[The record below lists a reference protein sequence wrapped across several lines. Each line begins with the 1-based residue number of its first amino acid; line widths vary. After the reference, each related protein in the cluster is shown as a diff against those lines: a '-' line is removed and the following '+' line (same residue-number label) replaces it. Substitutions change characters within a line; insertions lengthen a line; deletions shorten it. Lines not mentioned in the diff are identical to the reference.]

1 MKKVLSSITILA
13 LLLLSGCRGQPNID
27 PARILPAWDAV
38 LLSENI
44 YTGRVASI
52 DPASY
57 VKFGRGEGEPGWNFI
72 SATVR
77 VEEALKG
84 DVPAGSDIPAE
95 LPARYLDWVEEGQ
108 TYLFFAVPVPED
120 YETVPI
126 GYMED
131 NPWWAVRIADSG
143 ALENP
148 DWDRLA
154 SEGYAHDPPPA
165 SVEDVR
171 EIIRIQAEQ
180 AAAGNL

>member
-57 VKFGRGEGEPGWNFI
+57 VKFGRGEGEPGWDFI

-108 TYLFFAVPVPED
+108 TYLFFCRPGPGGLRNRAD
-120 YETVPI
+120 
-126 GYMED
+126 
-131 NPWWAVRIADSG
+131 RIYGGQSLVG
-143 ALENP
+143 
-148 DWDRLA
+148 R
-154 SEGYAHDPPPA
+154 AH
-165 SVEDVR
+165 R
-171 EIIRIQAEQ
+171 
-180 AAAGNL
+180 G